1 MSENY
6 FDAGELE
13 DIELRLSLIS
23 SLSRKYGDATVE
35 GDYIK
40 NAEQEL
46 EDLIG
51 SEELIEELTTE
62 LEKKKI
68 MLYEQS
74 CVLSDLRRKAAD
86 EFSIRMQEQ
95 LSELGMTGAVF
106 EVNMTDIPS
115 KEDCTFTANGIDSLE
130 FYISANRGEP
140 AKPLKKVASG
150 GEVSRIMLALKNIAA
165 NEGGIPTMIFD
176 EIDTGIS
183 GRMAEVVAR
192 KLRNIAKRRQVICV
206 THLPQIASMA
216 DKHFRISKSSDE
228 NSTTTQVEE
237 LSEDGRVGEIAR
249 LAGGESSVS
258 LMHAKEMLQ
267 KARDYKNAI

>member
-1 MSENY
+1 MKKKNSNSKRPLLNSAERIAEALSGAYGYLYDEDENVLAMLKRAGLKLQGIEDVDKKFEELSARVDEAYYIVEEIASSISGEMSENY

-23 SLSRKYGDATVE
+23 SLSRKYGDATVD

-46 EDLIG
+46 EDLVG

-106 EVNMTDIPS
+106 EVNMMDIPS
-115 KEDCTFTANGIDSLE
+115 KEDCTFTAKGIDSVE

-150 GEVSRIMLALKNIAA
+150 GEVSRIMLALK
-165 NEGGIPTMIFD
+165 
-176 EIDTGIS
+176 
-183 GRMAEVVAR
+183 
-192 KLRNIAKRRQVICV
+192 
-206 THLPQIASMA
+206 
-216 DKHFRISKSSDE
+216 KHSC
-228 NSTTTQVEE
+228 Q
-237 LSEDGRVGEIAR
+237 
-249 LAGGESSVS
+249 
-258 LMHAKEMLQ
+258 
-267 KARDYKNAI
+267 